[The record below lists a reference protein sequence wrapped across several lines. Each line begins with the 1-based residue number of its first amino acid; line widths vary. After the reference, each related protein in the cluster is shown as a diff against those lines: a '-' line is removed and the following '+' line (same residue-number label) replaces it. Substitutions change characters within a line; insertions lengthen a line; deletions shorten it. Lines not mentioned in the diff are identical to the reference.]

1 LRTRSEVTSSTSGFP
16 VFTHNL
22 WKILEDAKNKNIVT
36 YIEDNTFQIANVNIF
51 MHITLPRY
59 YKMSNL
65 KKFYK
70 HLEIWGFIKL
80 YGDVPTFKHIKWDK
94 NDKACLHDISKLQV
108 VQKKSP
114 SRGVSQ
120 HLRSDLA
127 AKKFAE
133 KLETEIQHR
142 LALEREVADLKKILE
157 RLSGIVAGGISETPK
172 TDPTDVQSNNK
183 SNRDSPM
190 NSSKRSVESAEFVSE
205 STPKKRRKITQLLP
219 EIIVQNDQGSNPF
232 VQNANPF
239 MVGNAAFSRR
249 LEVTS
254 SVPPPRPESR
264 NVSAVFDKGTRSPP
278 TKRRN
283 LNKAIVDCPENITM
297 LRPPENITMLRP
309 ASPNVTSE
317 IHDNVSLKT
326 DVLEAQICWSEK

>member
-1 LRTRSEVTSSTSGFP
+1 LQTRSEVSSSTSSFP

-22 WKILEDAKNKNIVT
+22 WKILEDVKNKDIVT
-36 YIEDNTFQIANVNIF
+36 YIEDDTFQIANVNKF

-65 KKFYK
+65 KKFFR
-70 HLEIWGFIKL
+70 HLEIWGFTKL
-80 YGDVPTFKHIKWDK
+80 YGNVPTFKHPKWDK
-94 NDKACLHDISKLQV
+94 NDKACLHDISKLHV
-108 VQKKSP
+108 VQKKSS

-120 HLRSDLA
+120 HLRSHQA
-127 AKKFAE
+127 PNKFAE

-142 LALEREVADLKKILE
+142 LALEREVADLKKMVE
-157 RLSGIVAGGISETPK
+157 RLSGIVAGDISETPK

-183 SNRDSPM
+183 SNRDSLM

-232 VQNANPF
+232 VAQNANPF

-249 LEVTS
+249 LEVTLPA
-254 SVPPPRPESR
+254 PPPRPESR
-264 NVSAVFDKGTRSPP
+264 NVSAVFDKEIRSPP
-278 TKRRN
+278 TRRRN

-297 LRPPENITMLRP
+297 LRP
-309 ASPNVTSE
+309 ASQKNSSE

-326 DVLEAQICWSEK
+326 DILEAQICWSEK

>member
-1 LRTRSEVTSSTSGFP
+1 LRTKSEVSSSTSGFP

-22 WKILEDAKNKNIVT
+22 WKILEDAKNKDIVT
-36 YIEDNTFQIANVNIF
+36 YIEDDTFQIANVNKF

-65 KKFYK
+65 KKFFR

-108 VQKKSP
+108 VQKKSS

-120 HLRSDLA
+120 HLRSHLA
-127 AKKFAE
+127 ANKFAE

-142 LALEREVADLKKILE
+142 LALEREVADLKKIVE
-157 RLSGIVAGGISETPK
+157 RLSGIVARGISETPK
-172 TDPTDVQSNNK
+172 TDPTDVQSNN
-183 SNRDSPM
+183 M

-205 STPKKRRKITQLLP
+205 SAPKKRRKITQLLP

-232 VQNANPF
+232 VAQNANPF
-239 MVGNAAFSRR
+239 MVGNAVFSRR

-254 SVPPPRPESR
+254 SVPPPRPESQ
-264 NVSAVFDKGTRSPP
+264 NVSAVFDKETRSPP
-278 TKRRN
+278 TRHRN

-297 LRPPENITMLRP
+297 LRP
-309 ASPNVTSE
+309 ASQNVTSE